1 MIKQFVIIF
10 LLTAFTV
17 QTFNKSLIV
26 FNYFTHT
33 ADYAKDCINKAKPM
47 MHCNGRCQM
56 FKKLRQEENND
67 KQNPERRNDNKD
79 EVLYCNRADFSVKQ
93 VSVSLQVQYPAAYI
107 YATTDIAPD
116 FFQPPRTLC

>member
-67 KQNPERRNDNKD
+67 KQNPERRIEHAGGDRNAQGIVEKCEDQILPD
-79 EVLYCNRADFSVKQ
+79 VAD
-93 VSVSLQVQYPAAYI
+93 
-107 YATTDIAPD
+107 
-116 FFQPPRTLC
+116 R